1 VRRPCCSPFVFL
13 SVPHLQNLTCYRFPV
28 KRAQH
33 GGRFDAVD
41 YEQGASSL
49 RSKSPPRRSQQTV
62 QDLTAMNTQDHVQRS
77 MQRQGSMVLTAGSD
91 SKQEMPGRPIF
102 TVNDFSAT
110 AVHPS
115 SARAFTK
122 TSTFTSSPVSS
133 PRVGTSNS
141 AKQQLPRRPHTAHH
155 SRSRQPPQL
164 FVSLTGDLTAP
175 ASPSCNGAIA
185 APQTPDA
192 GSLLDS
198 TSVHSP
204 AQPAP
209 TSSHQ
214 VARATASPPSS
225 SRGKR

>member
-1 VRRPCCSPFVFL
+1 M
-13 SVPHLQNLTCYRFPV
+13 

-33 GGRFDAVD
+33 GGRFDAVE

-77 MQRQGSMVLTAGSD
+77 MQRQGSMVLTTGSD
-91 SKQEMPGRPIF
+91 AKQEMPGRPIF
-102 TVNDFSAT
+102 TVNDFSTA
-110 AVHPS
+110 AVHSS
-115 SARAFTK
+115 SAHAFAK
-122 TSTFTSSPVSS
+122 TLTFTTSPVSS
-133 PRVGTSNS
+133 PRVGTGYS
-141 AKQQLPRRPHTAHH
+141 AKQQLPRRPHTAHP

-164 FVSLTGDLTAP
+164 FVSLTGDVTAP

-192 GSLLDS
+192 GSLQDS

-209 TSSHQ
+209 TSSH
-214 VARATASPPSS
+214 VARAAASPPSS
-225 SRGKR
+225 SRSKR

>member
-1 VRRPCCSPFVFL
+1 
-13 SVPHLQNLTCYRFPV
+13 
-28 KRAQH
+28 
-33 GGRFDAVD
+33 
-41 YEQGASSL
+41 
-49 RSKSPPRRSQQTV
+49 
-62 QDLTAMNTQDHVQRS
+62 
-77 MQRQGSMVLTAGSD
+77 MVLTAGSD

-115 SARAFTK
+115 SAHAFTK
-122 TSTFTSSPVSS
+122 TLTFTTSPVPS

-141 AKQQLPRRPHTAHH
+141 AKQQLPRRPHTAHP

-164 FVSLTGDLTAP
+164 FIITGDATAP

-192 GSLLDS
+192 GSLQDS

-209 TSSHQ
+209 TSSQQ
-214 VARATASPPSS
+214 VPRATASPPSS